1 MNFKKT
7 YLLLSAALCLLGGI
21 AASCTQDDSVAGAG
35 TSLPPG
41 EHPLQLTA
49 SVGAHIQS
57 RSECKDEWKED
68 DIIAVRIGNYPVTG
82 SYMLNA
88 DGTVKKSVN
97 ALSWPQ
103 PEDYVTAWYP
113 FVFHDEPQTKPL
125 TDQSDGLV
133 GYDLLGT
140 EPVYK
145 NYKETVDLKFLHRM
159 TKVICKLMP
168 GDGIS
173 AEEFATAVLSI
184 NGFTAAQFNQ
194 GIVTPGGE
202 NGWLKPFFDAGSS
215 TPDCPVYEALLVPQ
229 DMTGKLL
236 FKIDITVNVN
246 GHLIP
251 KTLTYQADAESGKLE
266 AGYYSTYTIVVQ
278 KDRLL
283 VNPPVT
289 ASWNDDREPSASQP
303 WIFKVVMKGNLNIP
317 ESRRKDLAFSDNV
330 VNAED
335 FKQNRVDTL
344 YVAGNDFSISCTIV
358 NEEQRPRMNLMDA
371 VEGIDKMTSS
381 FEVDPL
387 RNSVTFNFDF
397 HLRSDVVTLAYK
409 EFSGH
414 EDPEV
419 GSFYYDD
426 GTWSRNL
433 NSSKKCIGIV
443 FAVLENKEWW
453 REDGMKK
460 ALEKLNDFGEYDLK
474 NFKDQSVHGYVV
486 ALQDAGSETVVWM
499 TNPNDSKNLTKD
511 CGTGLYSGAIK
522 GDTTKY
528 YNGYSNLTTIKKI
541 KEDDDNPYTFP
552 AFDACIAYNDI
563 AEAPGSSS
571 GWYLPSLDQ
580 YKSGIFLEKQ
590 IIEEKI
596 SQCGGTKYLL
606 GSSSSAAR
614 SYWTSTE
621 LATATRKNSAY
632 FVYFQPS
639 GACTAMGGQKAN
651 ATAKRCVRA
660 ILTF

>member
-202 NGWLKPFFDAGSS
+202 NGWLKPFFDAGNS

-229 DMTGKLL
+229 DMAGKLL
-236 FKIDITVNVN
+236 FRINITVNVN

-251 KTLTYQADAESGKLE
+251 KTLTYQADAASGKLE
-266 AGYYSTYTIVVQ
+266 AGEYSTYTIVVQ
-278 KDRLL
+278 KDRLK
-283 VNPPVT
+283 VNPPIT
-289 ASWNDDREPSASQP
+289 ASWNDDREPGSSQP
-303 WIFKVVMKGNLNIP
+303 WIFKVVFAENQNIP
-317 ESRRKDLAFSDNV
+317 ESRRKDIVFSENV
-330 VNAED
+330 VNGEAYKDGTDDHLEVVGNEFSFSCVIPDED
-335 FKQNRVDTL
+335 ITLDLRLSNYNADKDTYEYSTETL
-344 YVAGNDFSISCTIV
+344 NNGTKY
-358 NEEQRPRMNLMDA
+358 
-371 VEGIDKMTSS
+371 
-381 FEVDPL
+381 
-387 RNSVTFNFDF
+387 TFNFR
-397 HLRSDVVTLAYK
+397 LRSNGMTIVYK
-409 EFSGH
+409 EIGRQ
-414 EDPEV
+414 PQV
-419 GSFYYDD
+419 GDFYYQD
-426 GTWSRNL
+426 GTWS
-433 NSSKKCIGIV
+433 SSLKDGKTCIGIV
-443 FAVLENKEWW
+443 IYTIDYDRSDEQDMRAKLAE
-453 REDGMKK
+453 
-460 ALEKLNDFGEYDLK
+460 LNDFYDYK
-474 NFKDQSVHGYVV
+474 FSKFKDGVVHGYV
-486 ALQDAGSETVVWM
+486 L
-499 TNPNDSKNLTKD
+499 
-511 CGTGLYSGAIK
+511 AIK
-522 GDTTKY
+522 DAADACAWSSSTTQSFGVGLKDASVNDFSGCANTAKVLGLVDT
-528 YNGYSNLTTIKKI
+528 S
-541 KEDDDNPYTFP
+541 DDYRNIDVP
-552 AFDACIAYNDI
+552 AFQACRDFEKIV
-563 AEAPGSSS
+563 PSSPSSS
-571 GWYLPSLDQ
+571 GWYLPSHGHLNVA
-580 YKSGIFLEKQ
+580 KSSNSIVKNNLKTVSEADYNQLTSGN
-590 IIEEKI
+590 
-596 SQCGGTKYLL
+596 
-606 GSSSSAAR
+606 
-614 SYWTSTE
+614 YWTSSEQASRINMAWYMRSFSSMTS
-621 LATATRKNSAY
+621 TGVKTNKYR
-632 FVYFQPS
+632 
-639 GACTAMGGQKAN
+639 
-651 ATAKRCVRA
+651 VRA
-660 ILTF
+660 VLTF